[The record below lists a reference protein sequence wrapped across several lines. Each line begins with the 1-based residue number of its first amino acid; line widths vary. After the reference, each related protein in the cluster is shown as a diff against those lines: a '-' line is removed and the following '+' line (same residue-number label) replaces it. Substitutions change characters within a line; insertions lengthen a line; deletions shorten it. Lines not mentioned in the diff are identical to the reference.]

1 MRNENVQLA
10 QGKERLGSFALQI
23 ANHAICHVLNIQRT
37 LSQDTR
43 TNELDLHP
51 RLHRLFA
58 DGTFFTDADA
68 MVDWIYEHLFL
79 MPPDDPFMG
88 LDAPDAFSALP
99 S

>member
-1 MRNENVQLA
+1 MTNHIDDSPIQMHLPILEKNLA
-10 QGKERLGSFALQI
+10 P
-23 ANHAICHVLNIQRT
+23 
-37 LSQDTR
+37 DTR

-58 DGTFFTDADA
+58 DGTRFTNAEA

-79 MPPDDPFMG
+79 MPPNDPFMG

-99 S
+99 SD